1 MSGRSG
7 IEKFS
12 GTLAPGVTI
21 LIYRNAH
28 PITFMNKY
36 NVLQMWRSIM
46 SSSCCGGASKA
57 EPTKVAVATVAQAT
71 AAAAEQPTAKSD
83 KSECCNDKPAKSE
96 KHGCGC

>member
-12 GTLAPGVTI
+12 STLARGVTI

-36 NVLQMWRSIM
+36 NVLQMWRSTM
-46 SSSCCGGASKA
+46 SSSCCGDASKA
-57 EPTKVAVATVAQAT
+57 EPTKVAVAAVAQAT